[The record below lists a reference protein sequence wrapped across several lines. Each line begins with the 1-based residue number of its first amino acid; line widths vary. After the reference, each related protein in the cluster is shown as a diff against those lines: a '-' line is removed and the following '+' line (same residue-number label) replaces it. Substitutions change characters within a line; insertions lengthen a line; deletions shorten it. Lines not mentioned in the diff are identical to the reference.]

1 MKKYFSILLAAFFM
15 VSLVTFSSCSKD
27 NEDVTPSYELR
38 FTNTSDNPYLV
49 EVDGSSN
56 VLSGNTFKNYT
67 LKKGTYAWKVT
78 QQSGYVLYPT
88 IQEGTVNLDQDK
100 EIVFP

>member
-1 MKKYFSILLAAFFM
+1 MIA
-15 VSLVTFSSCSKD
+15 LVTFSSCSKD
-27 NEDVTPSYELR
+27 NEDVTPSYKLR

-67 LKKGTYAWKVT
+67 LGKGTYAWKVT